1 MGVGEAGA
9 MSGERVAITE
19 TVRDAWQGLP
29 KLVPTASKIAH
40 VQRLL
45 DEGFR
50 SIDIGSF
57 VSPKA
62 VPAMADTGALM
73 EGLVVPDEATI
84 MALVANARGLEQL
97 LSHERI
103 DEVLFP
109 FSLSE
114 TFQQRNTR
122 CSRGEALEQ
131 VTALS
136 ERAHEGGRTMYVTVS
151 MAFGN
156 NEGDSFEPSELAHW
170 LGRLEDAGADR
181 LGLADT
187 TAEANGDLVRRVFEV
202 VAAEHGGAVPAVHF
216 HVTPESQSELVTAAL
231 DSGCREFDAAL
242 GGLGGCQFA
251 QGPESNVSTLPLVH
265 QLQAAGF
272 EHGLPLPS
280 LQALDAAAQVLAR

>member
-1 MGVGEAGA
+1 MGSPDGA
-9 MSGERVAITE
+9 SQQVAITE

-29 KLVPTASKIAH
+29 NLVPTAAKIAH

-45 DEGFR
+45 DGGFR

-73 EGLVVPDEATI
+73 EGLVVPEQASI

-97 LSHERI
+97 LVHERI

-122 CSRGEALEQ
+122 CSREEALAQ
-131 VTALS
+131 VAAFG
-136 ERAHEGGRTMYVTVS
+136 ERAHEGGRTLYVTVS

-156 NEGDSFEPSELAHW
+156 NEGDSFDASELAHW

-187 TAEANGDLVRRVFEV
+187 TAEASGDLVRQVYEV
-202 VAAEHGGAVPAVHF
+202 VAREHGGVVPAVHF
-216 HVTPESQSELVTAAL
+216 HVTPESQGQLVAAAIE
-231 DSGCREFDAAL
+231 SGCREFDAAL

-251 QGPESNVSTLPLVH
+251 RGPESNVSTLPLVQ
-265 QLQAAGF
+265 QLEAAGF
-272 EHGLPLPS
+272 GHGLPSTDLET
-280 LQALDAAAQVLAR
+280 LDGAARDLARS